1 MRSVLIAVA
10 FSLLLPTPGGFA
22 QDRDTSERRSQAET
36 RRTRADERF
45 ELNIAERR
53 IVERDY
59 HASTAVEIGHADERG
74 VNLRVGVA
82 VTAQNITVQLRNVRG
97 EVRFR
102 ATLDPILQRIRSH
115 SSVSPAR

>member
-1 MRSVLIAVA
+1 MRPVLIAFA
-10 FSLLLPTPGGFA
+10 FSLLLSTQAAFA
-22 QDRDTSERRSQAET
+22 QDRDSSERRAQAEP
-36 RRTRADERF
+36 RRTSADERF

-82 VTAQNITVQLRNVRG
+82 VTAQSISVQLRNVKG

-102 ATLDPILQRIRSH
+102 ATLDTVLQRIRSH
-115 SSVSPAR
+115 NSVSPAR

>member
-1 MRSVLIAVA
+1 MRSLLVAVG
-10 FSLLLPTPGGFA
+10 FSLLLPTPGVFA
-22 QDRDTSERRSQAET
+22 QDRDAFGRRSLAET
-36 RRTRADERF
+36 RRTNADERF

-53 IVERDY
+53 IVEQDY

-82 VTAQNITVQLRNVRG
+82 LTAQRISVRLRNVRG

-102 ATLDPILQRIRSH
+102 ATLDTILQRIRSH
-115 SSVSPAR
+115 RSVSPAR